1 MPRSRSIAISG
12 SRASDIVD
20 GIRKQ
25 MALYTPPPLSAP
37 KAPLRNST
45 PANASYKDA
54 PTTQSQG
61 SMMIDV
67 EPRIV
72 PVQLGPIIHEVDMQE
87 DSGDM
92 EWMCEDTLFLNV
104 ETLDF
109 DMEFERDVDGDI
121 IMKEPESQVCTIL
134 YLTFALH

>member
-1 MPRSRSIAISG
+1 MALSG

-25 MALYTPPPLSAP
+25 MGLYTPPPLSAP

-45 PANASYKDA
+45 PANVPKVVLYNEA
-54 PTTQSQG
+54 PTIQSAG

-67 EPRIV
+67 EPSII
-72 PVQLGPIIHEVDMQE
+72 PVQVDSIIPEVNMQE

-92 EWMCEDTLFLNV
+92 EWICEDIQFPSV
-104 ETLDF
+104 ETIDF
-109 DMEFERDVDGDI
+109 DMEFERDADGDI
-121 IMKEPESQVCTIL
+121 IMKESESQVCTTL
-134 YLTFALH
+134 YPTFALY